1 MSTVCLGQK
10 GVREGCKSKAVN
22 GEDQAGLS
30 QGSADGFERIA
41 IQCRLCGWCWSWWS
55 VADWIRHWVIQ
66 RRRGLQGTKHNAG
79 EVDGG
84 LEIEAISLVVKQK
97 G

>member
-10 GVREGCKSKAVN
+10 GVREGMQEQGSD

-30 QGSADGFERIA
+30 QGSADGFQRIA
-41 IQCRLCGWCWSWWS
+41 IRCRRVWLVLDLVFRCG
-55 VADWIRHWVIQ
+55 WIRHWVIQ
-66 RRRGLQGTKHNAG
+66 RRRGLRGTRRNAG

-84 LEIEAISLVVKQK
+84 LEIEAIFLSW
-97 G
+97 